1 MVWPLPDLS
10 GDPQARSPKT
20 GRIRAGPG
28 LAPVEGMTT
37 TSQTLTRPLAA
48 LAAEP
53 TRGQG
58 LVGRIR
64 HAIASAR
71 CQLHGHAPFL
81 RFDRGRIYL
90 FCSECHLESSGWEL
104 DRPEPRLRQTGAPD
118 RFRRYAWLTA
128 SSALQSRA
136 ESGELVLY

>member
-1 MVWPLPDLS
+1 MVWPPPDHSAHFEAELQKSGEFSAGLP
-10 GDPQARSPKT
+10 
-20 GRIRAGPG
+20 
-28 LAPVEGMTT
+28 LAPVVGMTT
-37 TSQTLTRPLAA
+37 ISQTLTRPLAA
-48 LAAEP
+48 VGSEP
-53 TRGQG
+53 ARGQG

-81 RFDRGRIYL
+81 RFDHGRIFL
-90 FCSECHLESSGWEL
+90 FCSDCRLESSGWAL
-104 DRPEPRLRQTGAPD
+104 DRPEPRLRQPGAPD

-136 ESGELVLY
+136 ESGQLVLY

>member
-1 MVWPLPDLS
+1 
-10 GDPQARSPKT
+10 
-20 GRIRAGPG
+20 
-28 LAPVEGMTT
+28 MTT

-48 LAAEP
+48 LGAEP
-53 TRGQG
+53 TKGQW